1 MDKREKDT
9 IIVVALI
16 VAIAVSMTKIVEFL
30 LIR

>member
-16 VAIAVSMTKIVEFL
+16 VAIAVSMTKIVECL